1 MASILRARDEAP
13 LNGSY
18 PDLTQAP
25 PAWEGTTR
33 PSTHKEERSMSS
45 TKLKRTL
52 ALALAGGSLAIGV
65 PAALAASGGGDAAP
79 APAPASSFIQDEGE
93 QARPD
98 REDCPEKD
106 GRNGGE
112 GEGSSAEQGDSTAE
126 PSV

>member
-1 MASILRARDEAP
+1 M
-13 LNGSY
+13 
-18 PDLTQAP
+18 
-25 PAWEGTTR
+25 
-33 PSTHKEERSMSS
+33 ST

-79 APAPASSFIQDEGE
+79 SAPASSFIQDEG
-93 QARPD
+93 QQDRPD

-106 GRNGGE
+106 GRSGG
-112 GEGSSAEQGDSTAE
+112 GGDQGASTPE